1 MCICQ
6 TGESAQINKRNTMKM
21 LNKIATL
28 TITLIT
34 VFGLLV
40 APAYA
45 DGANASNSGTKK
57 TVKKICTTSYGG
69 GTVCNEEVI
78 EEHKTVDTG
87 IAETLVI
94 AGVLFAAGYV
104 TLSTANKISKKN
116 L

>member
-1 MCICQ
+1 
-6 TGESAQINKRNTMKM
+6 MKM

-28 TITLIT
+28 TITLVT

-45 DGANASNSGTKK
+45 DGANASGSNTTKK
-57 TVKKICTTSYGG
+57 TVKKVCTTSYGG
-69 GTVCNEEVI
+69 GTVCNEETV

-87 IAETLVI
+87 IAETLAI
-94 AGVLFAAGYV
+94 AGVLFASGYV
-104 TLSTANKISKKN
+104 SLTAANKLSQKN